1 MTAIHKTEDYP
12 QSFDEHVARLPE
24 VTYADTAFK
33 GDFDESPP
41 KNTTRWIG
49 YYIKNHT
56 RCHEYLALNF
66 GSEVGMLRQWKKIY
80 CEPWTQGEAQYRQ
93 RQYLSNGSELPATL
107 HLDNL
112 EQSLLEWLKTIH
124 ALAIIGTFVA
134 VGSPVMGLILVG
146 LYWPFSIVT
155 TPWLLATH
163 FIPPLVL
170 WVTYSIE
177 KAGWLAK
184 HSKPDKPAFSFHRD
198 TGMVTIRTKKH
209 STTLPFREFQGCGMT
224 VYVPNSAIKR
234 LAFGI
239 KHKHSMIWARMEGSM
254 TAAYSAYPW
263 PLSVRWELI
272 THYMDVTRPL
282 PDIPI
287 FEPFR
292 HLDPTTK
299 EWDLKHGRPKNVWLN
314 MTEEDYLKLM
324 SDAVD
329 AAKNYPVD
337 SLSESKDNSQ
347 WKPAGDGK
355 HWYQLG

>member
-1 MTAIHKTEDYP
+1 MTAIHKAEDYP
-12 QSFDEHVARLPE
+12 QSFDEHVDRLPE

-41 KNTTRWIG
+41 TNTTRWIS

-56 RCHEYLALNF
+56 RCHEYLTLNTEY
-66 GSEVGMLRQWKKIY
+66 EVGDLREWKSAY
-80 CEPWTQGEAQYRQ
+80 CEPWTQGEAQYQQ
-93 RQYLSNGSELPATL
+93 RQYLSNGSELPAAL
-107 HLDNL
+107 HLTNMA
-112 EQSLLEWLKTIH
+112 QSLQEWIKTIQSLSLIGSIFI
-124 ALAIIGTFVA
+124 APTLIISFLI
-134 VGSPVMGLILVG
+134 MGVDMIYSMLSEPLYFLVFLPIPIWWLTNKILD
-146 LYWPFSIVT
+146 
-155 TPWLLATH
+155 
-163 FIPPLVL
+163 
-170 WVTYSIE
+170 
-177 KAGWLAK
+177 AGWSAK
-184 HSKPDKPAFSFHRD
+184 YSKPDKPSFSFHRD

-224 VYVPNSAIKR
+224 VYAPNSAIKR

-239 KHKHSMIWARMEGSM
+239 KHKHSMIWARMEGSL

-263 PLSVRWELI
+263 PLAIRWELL
-272 THYMDVTRPL
+272 THYMDITRPL

-299 EWDLKHGRPKNVWLN
+299 EWDKKHNRPETVWLN
-314 MTEEDYLKLM
+314 MPEEEYRSLT
-324 SDAVD
+324 S
-329 AAKNYPVD
+329 AAMKVAQHYPVD
-337 SLSESKDNSQ
+337 ANQDSEDLKN

>member
-1 MTAIHKTEDYP
+1 MMAIHKTEDYP

-41 KNTTRWIG
+41 KSTTRWIG

-93 RQYLSNGSELPATL
+93 KQYLSNGSELPATL

-112 EQSLLEWLKTIH
+112 SQSLLEWVKTIRS
-124 ALAIIGTFVA
+124 LSIIGSIFILPTLII
-134 VGSPVMGLILVG
+134 SLLIMGLDLIYSMLSEPLYFLVFLPIPIWWLSNIILD
-146 LYWPFSIVT
+146 
-155 TPWLLATH
+155 
-163 FIPPLVL
+163 
-170 WVTYSIE
+170 
-177 KAGWLAK
+177 KGWIAK

-224 VYVPNSAIKR
+224 VYAPNSAIKR

-314 MTEEDYLKLM
+314 MTDEDYLKLM